1 MFGTEWSS
9 MKSAALKAKML
20 CFCAISRSGC
30 LGDTSILWESIWHVW
45 ANCVCFPVSMWNP
58 GLWCVSSACSER
70 YPAFRPDVTSVLLSL
85 AIQIATYELLFYSA
99 FESPALT
106 AVMPVLALE
115 VQDFLGS
122 VYVQGPR
129 AVRSRKMH
137 VSDCMAPQP
146 NAAGWCFCK
155 PGLSPAQGV
164 GVHIPTSVLQE
175 GSHKL
180 DSFLRSAISPS
191 QRESVPSSVWQQG
204 VFWRL
209 WRLWLRDV
217 LTGERLSAAMRFT
230 ASLHMGN
237 SHVNS

>member
-1 MFGTEWSS
+1 MVTHPFFEKVFGMCEPT
-9 MKSAALKAKML
+9 
-20 CFCAISRSGC
+20 
-30 LGDTSILWESIWHVW
+30 V
-45 ANCVCFPVSMWNP
+45 
-58 GLWCVSSACSER
+58 CVSRCPCEIQAC
-70 YPAFRPDVTSVLLSL
+70 DVFLLHVLRGTQPSGLMLHLSCYL

-99 FESPALT
+99 FESPELT

-115 VQDFLGS
+115 VQGFLGS

-175 GSHKL
+175 GSLKL

-191 QRESVPSSVWQQG
+191 RRESVPSSVWQQG

-209 WRLWLRDV
+209 
-217 LTGERLSAAMRFT
+217 
-230 ASLHMGN
+230 
-237 SHVNS
+237 